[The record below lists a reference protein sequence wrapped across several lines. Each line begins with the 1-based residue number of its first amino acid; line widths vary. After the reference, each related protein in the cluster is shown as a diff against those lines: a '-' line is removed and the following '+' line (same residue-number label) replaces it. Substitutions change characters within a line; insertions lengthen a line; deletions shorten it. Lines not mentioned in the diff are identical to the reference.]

1 QGDGSREQ
9 QRARQAR
16 SLAGGQ
22 APGDDRTL
30 RAWIALW
37 TAALAF
43 SAAAQG
49 FPSQPI
55 RLISPFP
62 PGGSVDIT
70 ARLIAEPLGAQ
81 LGTRIVIDNR
91 SGASGNIGME
101 AAAKAA
107 PDGYTL
113 VLNTIP
119 LVTNQSLFDKLPWDP
134 VRDFAPIG
142 MVATS
147 PHILVVPNRV
157 AAKTVDD
164 LVRLA
169 RANPGKLTYA
179 SAGVA
184 TTFHLCTE
192 MFKDATG
199 TFILHVPY
207 RGGGPALLDT
217 LSGQVDMSFP
227 TLSAALPHVKAGA
240 LRALA
245 VTGVAR
251 SPLLPEVP
259 TLREL
264 QVAGL
269 RDFQFQQ
276 WLALLAPAGTPP
288 EIVARLNG
296 ALRQAL
302 ASADLREKF
311 QAQAFEPFVTSP
323 EEAGRFIAAE
333 VPRFA
338 KLIKSRGITAN

>member
-1 QGDGSREQ
+1 M
-9 QRARQAR
+9 
-16 SLAGGQ
+16 
-22 APGDDRTL
+22 RT
-30 RAWIALW
+30 WIALL
-37 TAALAF
+37 ALSLGF
-43 SAAAQG
+43 SAAAQTY
-49 FPSQPI
+49 PNQPI
-55 RLISPFP
+55 KMISPFP

-81 LGTRIVIDNR
+81 LGTRIVLDTR

-101 AAAKAA
+101 AAARAA

-147 PHILVVPNRV
+147 PHILVVPNRLAV
-157 AAKTVDD
+157 ANVDD

-169 RANPGKLTYA
+169 RANPGKLSYA
-179 SAGVA
+179 SAGVG

-217 LSGQVDMSFP
+217 LAAQVEMSFP
-227 TLSAALPHVKAGA
+227 TLSAALPHIKAGT

-245 VTGVAR
+245 VTDTTR
-251 SPLLPEVP
+251 SSLLPDVP
-259 TLREL
+259 TLRE
-264 QVAGL
+264 AGVK
-269 RDFQFQQ
+269 DFQFTQ
-276 WLALLAPAGTPP
+276 WLALLAPAGTPQP
-288 EIVARLNG
+288 VVSRLSAALRGALNG
-296 ALRQAL
+296 P
-302 ASADLREKF
+302 DLRGKF
-311 QAQAFEPFVTSP
+311 QQQGFEPFQSTP
-323 EEAGRFIAAE
+323 EEAGRFLAAE
-333 VPRFA
+333 VDRFS
-338 KLIKSRGITAN
+338 KLIKAKGITAN

>member
-1 QGDGSREQ
+1 M
-9 QRARQAR
+9 
-16 SLAGGQ
+16 
-22 APGDDRTL
+22 RT
-30 RAWIALW
+30 WIAL
-37 TAALAF
+37 LAISLGF
-43 SAAAQG
+43 SAAAQNY
-49 FPSQPI
+49 PSQPI

-81 LGTRIVIDNR
+81 LGARVVIDNR

-101 AAAKAA
+101 AAARAA

-119 LVTNQSLFDKLPWDP
+119 LVTNQSLFEKLPWDP

-147 PHILVVPNRV
+147 PHILVVPNRLAV
-157 AAKTVDD
+157 ANVDD

-179 SAGVA
+179 SAGVG

-217 LSGQVDMSFP
+217 LSGQVDLSFP
-227 TLSAALPHVKAGA
+227 TLSAALPHVKAGS

-245 VTGVAR
+245 VTGIAR
-251 SPLLPEVP
+251 SSLLPEVP
-259 TLREL
+259 TLRE
-264 QVAGL
+264 AGV
-269 RDFQFQQ
+269 RDFQFSQ

-288 EIVARLNG
+288 EVVGRLNG
-296 ALRQAL
+296 ALRQVL
-302 ASADLREKF
+302 NSPEVREKF
-311 QAQAFEPFVTSP
+311 QAQAFESLITSP
-323 EEAGRFIAAE
+323 EEAGKFIAGE
-333 VPRFA
+333 VVRFSR
-338 KLIKSRGITAN
+338 LIKARGITAN

>member
-1 QGDGSREQ
+1 M
-9 QRARQAR
+9 
-16 SLAGGQ
+16 
-22 APGDDRTL
+22 

-43 SAAAQG
+43 SAAAQTY
-49 FPSQPI
+49 PSQPI
-55 RLISPFP
+55 KLISPFP

-81 LGTRIVIDNR
+81 LGTRIVIDTR

-101 AAAKAA
+101 AAARAA

-119 LVTNQSLFDKLPWDP
+119 LVTNQSLFEKLSWDP

-147 PHILVVPNRV
+147 PHILVVPNRLAV
-157 AAKTVDD
+157 AKVDD
-164 LVRLA
+164 LVKLA
-169 RANPGKLTYA
+169 RANPGKLSYA
-179 SAGVA
+179 SAGVG

-199 TFILHVPY
+199 TFIVHIPY

-217 LSGQVDMSFP
+217 LSGQVDLSFP
-227 TLSAALPHVKAGA
+227 TLAAALPHVKAGT

-251 SPLLPEVP
+251 SSLLPEVP
-259 TLREL
+259 TLRE
-264 QVAGL
+264 AGVK
-269 RDFQFQQ
+269 DFQFQQ

-288 EIVARLNG
+288 EVVARLNG
-296 ALRQAL
+296 ALRQVL
-302 ASADLREKF
+302 NSAEVREKF
-311 QAQAFEPFVTSP
+311 QAQAFESLITSP
-323 EEAGRFIAAE
+323 EEAGKFIASE

-338 KLIKSRGITAN
+338 RLIKTRGITAN

>member
-1 QGDGSREQ
+1 
-9 QRARQAR
+9 
-16 SLAGGQ
+16 LA
-22 APGDDRTL
+22 ATL
-30 RAWIALW
+30 G
-37 TAALAF
+37 F
-43 SAAAQG
+43 SAAAQTY
-49 FPSQPI
+49 PSQPI
-55 RLISPFP
+55 KMISPFP

-81 LGTRIVIDNR
+81 LGTRIVIDTR

-101 AAAKAA
+101 AAARAA

-119 LVTNQSLFDKLPWDP
+119 LVTNQSLFEKLSWDP

-147 PHILVVPNRV
+147 PHILVVPNRLAV
-157 AAKTVDD
+157 AKVDD
-164 LVRLA
+164 LVKLA
-169 RANPGKLTYA
+169 RANPGKLSYA
-179 SAGVA
+179 SAGVG

-199 TFILHVPY
+199 TFIVHIPY

-217 LSGQVDMSFP
+217 LSGQVDLSFP
-227 TLSAALPHVKAGA
+227 TLAAALPHVKAGT

-251 SPLLPEVP
+251 SSLLPEVP
-259 TLREL
+259 TLRE
-264 QVAGL
+264 AGVK
-269 RDFQFQQ
+269 DFQFQQ

-288 EIVARLNG
+288 EVVARLNG
-296 ALRQAL
+296 ALRQVL
-302 ASADLREKF
+302 NSAEVREKF
-311 QAQAFEPFVTSP
+311 QAQAFESLITSP
-323 EEAGRFIAAE
+323 EEAGKFIASE

-338 KLIKSRGITAN
+338 RLIKTRGITAN

>member
-1 QGDGSREQ
+1 MPR
-9 QRARQAR
+9 
-16 SLAGGQ
+16 LATVLALLFVLATPAFGQ
-22 APGDDRTL
+22 PYPT
-30 RAWIALW
+30 
-37 TAALAF
+37 
-43 SAAAQG
+43 
-49 FPSQPI
+49 QPI
-55 RLISPFP
+55 RLIAPFP

-81 LGTRIVIDNR
+81 LGTRIVIDTR

-101 AAAKAA
+101 AAARAA

-119 LVTNQSLFDKLPWDP
+119 LVTNQSLFEKLSWDP
-134 VRDFAPIG
+134 VRDLAPIG

-147 PHILVVPNRV
+147 PHILVVPNRLAV
-157 AAKTVDD
+157 AKVDD
-164 LVRLA
+164 LVKLA
-169 RANPGKLTYA
+169 RANPGKLSYA
-179 SAGVA
+179 SAGVG

-199 TFILHVPY
+199 TFIVHIPY

-217 LSGQVDMSFP
+217 LSGQVDLSFP
-227 TLSAALPHVKAGA
+227 TLAAALPHVKAGA

-288 EIVARLNG
+288 EVVARLNG
-296 ALRQAL
+296 ALRQVL
-302 ASADLREKF
+302 NSAEVREKF
-311 QAQAFEPFVTSP
+311 QAQAFESLITSP
-323 EEAGRFIAAE
+323 EEAGRFIASE

-338 KLIKSRGITAN
+338 RLIKTRGITAN

>member
-1 QGDGSREQ
+1 VRIWLG
-9 QRARQAR
+9 
-16 SLAGGQ
+16 L
-22 APGDDRTL
+22 
-30 RAWIALW
+30 IAL
-37 TAALAF
+37 ALGF
-43 SAAAQG
+43 SAAAQSY
-49 FPSQPI
+49 PSQPI
-55 RLISPFP
+55 KLISPFP

-81 LGTRIVIDNR
+81 LGTRIVIDTR

-101 AAAKAA
+101 AAARAA

-119 LVTNQSLFDKLPWDP
+119 LVTNQSLFEKLSWDP

-147 PHILVVPNRV
+147 PHILVVPNRLAV
-157 AAKTVDD
+157 AKVDD
-164 LVRLA
+164 LVKLA
-169 RANPGKLTYA
+169 RANPGKLSYA
-179 SAGVA
+179 SAGVG

-199 TFILHVPY
+199 TFIVHIPY

-217 LSGQVDMSFP
+217 LSGQVDLSFP
-227 TLSAALPHVKAGA
+227 TLAAALPHVKAGT

-251 SPLLPEVP
+251 SSLLPEVP
-259 TLREL
+259 TLRE
-264 QVAGL
+264 AGVK
-269 RDFQFQQ
+269 DFQFQQ

-288 EIVARLNG
+288 EVVARLNG
-296 ALRQAL
+296 ALRQVL
-302 ASADLREKF
+302 NSAEVREKF
-311 QAQAFEPFVTSP
+311 QAQAFESLITSP
-323 EEAGRFIAAE
+323 EEAGKFIASE

-338 KLIKSRGITAN
+338 RLIRTRGITAN

>member
-1 QGDGSREQ
+1 
-9 QRARQAR
+9 
-16 SLAGGQ
+16 
-22 APGDDRTL
+22 L

-43 SAAAQG
+43 SAAAQTY
-49 FPSQPI
+49 PSQPI
-55 RLISPFP
+55 KLISPFP

-81 LGTRIVIDNR
+81 LGTRIVIDTR

-101 AAAKAA
+101 AAARAA

-119 LVTNQSLFDKLPWDP
+119 LVTNQSLFEKLSWDP

-147 PHILVVPNRV
+147 PHILVVPNRLAV
-157 AAKTVDD
+157 AKVDD
-164 LVRLA
+164 LVKLA
-169 RANPGKLTYA
+169 RANPGKLSYA
-179 SAGVA
+179 SAGVG

-199 TFILHVPY
+199 TFIVHIPY

-217 LSGQVDMSFP
+217 LSGQVDLSFP
-227 TLSAALPHVKAGA
+227 TLAAALPHVKAGT

-251 SPLLPEVP
+251 SSLLPEVP
-259 TLREL
+259 TLRE
-264 QVAGL
+264 AGVK
-269 RDFQFQQ
+269 DFQFQQ

-288 EIVARLNG
+288 EVVARLNG
-296 ALRQAL
+296 ALRQVL
-302 ASADLREKF
+302 NSAEVREKF
-311 QAQAFEPFVTSP
+311 QAQAFESLITSP
-323 EEAGRFIAAE
+323 EEAGKFIASE

-338 KLIKSRGITAN
+338 RLIKTRGITAN

>member
-1 QGDGSREQ
+1 M
-9 QRARQAR
+9 
-16 SLAGGQ
+16 
-22 APGDDRTL
+22 
-30 RAWIALW
+30 RAWIAL
-37 TAALAF
+37 L
-43 SAAAQG
+43 SILLGSSVAAQTY
-49 FPSQPI
+49 PNQPI

-70 ARLIAEPLGAQ
+70 ARLIAEPLAVQ
-81 LGTRIVIDNR
+81 LGGRVLVDNR

-101 AAAKAA
+101 AAARAA

-147 PHILVVPNRV
+147 PHILVVPPRSS
-157 AAKTVDD
+157 AKKVDD
-164 LVRLA
+164 LVQLA
-169 RANPGKLTYA
+169 RANPGKLSYA
-179 SAGVA
+179 SAGVG

-199 TFILHVPY
+199 IFVLHIPY
-207 RGGGPALLDT
+207 RGGGPAVLDT
-217 LSGQVDMSFP
+217 LSGQVDLSFP
-227 TLSAALPHVKAGA
+227 TLAAALPHVRAGT

-259 TLREL
+259 TLRE
-264 QVAGL
+264 AGVRGADM
-269 RDFQFQQ
+269 RDFQFSQ

-288 EIVARLNG
+288 EVVGRLNG
-296 ALRQAL
+296 ALRQVL
-302 ASADLREKF
+302 NSPDVREKF
-311 QAQAFEPFVTSP
+311 QAQAFESLITSP
-323 EEAGRFIAAE
+323 EEAGKFIASE
-333 VPRFA
+333 VVRFSR
-338 KLIKSRGITAN
+338 LIRTRGITAN

>member
-1 QGDGSREQ
+1 M
-9 QRARQAR
+9 
-16 SLAGGQ
+16 
-22 APGDDRTL
+22 RT
-30 RAWIALW
+30 WIAL
-37 TAALAF
+37 LAISLGF
-43 SAAAQG
+43 SAAAQSY
-49 FPSQPI
+49 PSQPI

-81 LGTRIVIDNR
+81 LGARVVIDNR

-101 AAAKAA
+101 AAARAV

-119 LVTNQSLFDKLPWDP
+119 LATNQSLFEKLPWDP

-147 PHILVVPNRV
+147 PHILVVPNRLAV
-157 AAKTVDD
+157 ANVDD
-164 LVRLA
+164 LLRLA

-179 SAGVA
+179 SAGVG

-217 LSGQVDMSFP
+217 LSGQVDLSFP
-227 TLSAALPHVKAGA
+227 TLSAALPHVKAGS

-259 TLREL
+259 TLRE
-264 QVAGL
+264 AGVRGSDM
-269 RDFQFQQ
+269 RDFQFSQ
-276 WLALLAPAGTPP
+276 WLALLAPAGTPS
-288 EIVARLNG
+288 EVVGRLNG
-296 ALRQAL
+296 ALRQVL
-302 ASADLREKF
+302 NSPEVREKF
-311 QAQAFEPFVTSP
+311 QAQAFESLITSP
-323 EEAGRFIAAE
+323 EEAGKFIAGE
-333 VPRFA
+333 VVRFSR
-338 KLIKSRGITAN
+338 LIKARGITAN

>member
-1 QGDGSREQ
+1 MR
-9 QRARQAR
+9 
-16 SLAGGQ
+16 L
-22 APGDDRTL
+22 
-30 RAWIALW
+30 
-37 TAALAF
+37 AALLLAAMF
-43 SAAAQG
+43 ALDAAAQG
-49 FPSQPI
+49 YPSQPI
-55 RLISPFP
+55 KLISPFP

-81 LGTRIVIDNR
+81 LGTRIVIDTR

-101 AAAKAA
+101 AAARAA

-147 PHILVVPNRV
+147 PHVLVVPNRL
-157 AAKTVDD
+157 AARTVDD
-164 LVRLA
+164 LLRLA

-179 SAGVA
+179 SAGVG

-217 LSGQVDMSFP
+217 LSGQVDLSFP
-227 TLSAALPHVKAGA
+227 TLSAALPHVKAGS

-251 SPLLPEVP
+251 SPQLPEVP
-259 TLREL
+259 TLRE
-264 QVAGL
+264 AGVK
-269 RDFQFQQ
+269 DFQFSQ

-288 EIVARLNG
+288 EVVARLNA
-296 ALRQAL
+296 ALRQTLNAPEV
-302 ASADLREKF
+302 REKF
-311 QAQAFEPFVTSP
+311 EAQAFESYITSP
-323 EEAGRFIAAE
+323 EEAGKFIAAE
-333 VPRFA
+333 VGRFA
-338 KLIKSRGITAN
+338 RLIKTRGITAQ

>member
-1 QGDGSREQ
+1 MRI
-9 QRARQAR
+9 
-16 SLAGGQ
+16 LALLF
-22 APGDDRTL
+22 AML
-30 RAWIALW
+30 
-37 TAALAF
+37 F
-43 SAAAQG
+43 VSCAAAQG
-49 FPSQPI
+49 YPNQPI
-55 RLISPFP
+55 KLISPFP
-62 PGGSVDIT
+62 PGGSVDIV
-70 ARLIAEPLGAQ
+70 ARLIAEPLGAP
-81 LGTRIVIDNR
+81 LGTRIVIETR
-91 SGASGNIGME
+91 SGASGNLGME
-101 AAAKAA
+101 AAARAA

-119 LVTNQSLFDKLPWDP
+119 LVTNQSLYDKLSWDP
-134 VRDFAPIG
+134 VRDFVTIG

-147 PHILVVPNRV
+147 PHILVVPNRM
-157 AAKTVDD
+157 AAKSVDD

-227 TLSAALPHVKAGA
+227 TLSAALPHVKAGS

-259 TLREL
+259 TLRE
-264 QVAGL
+264 AGV

-276 WLALLAPAGTPP
+276 WLALLAPARTPP

-302 ASADLREKF
+302 GSAELREKF
-311 QAQAFEPFVTSP
+311 QAQAFESFITSP
-323 EEAGRFIAAE
+323 EEAGKFIAAE

-338 KLIKSRGITAN
+338 RLIKSRGITAD

>member
-1 QGDGSREQ
+1 MKL
-9 QRARQAR
+9 A
-16 SLAGGQ
+16 SLLVAVVF
-22 APGDDRTL
+22 
-30 RAWIALW
+30 
-37 TAALAF
+37 AF
-43 SAAAQG
+43 EAAAQG
-49 FPSQPI
+49 FPNQPI
-55 RLISPFP
+55 KLISPFP

-147 PHILVVPNRV
+147 PHVLVVPNRV
-157 AAKTVDD
+157 VAKKVDE

-169 RANPGKLTYA
+169 RASPGKLTYA
-179 SAGVA
+179 SAGVG
-184 TTFHLCTE
+184 TTFHLCGE
-192 MFKDATG
+192 MFKDSTG
-199 TFILHVPY
+199 TYILHVPY

-227 TLSAALPHVKAGA
+227 TLAAALPHVKAGS

-245 VTGVAR
+245 VTDIAR
-251 SPLLPEVP
+251 SSLLPEVP
-259 TLREL
+259 TLRE
-264 QVAGL
+264 AGVK
-269 RDFQFQQ
+269 DFQFSQ

-288 EIVARLNG
+288 EVVTRLNA

-302 ASADLREKF
+302 NSPDVREKF
-311 QAQAFEPFVTSP
+311 QSQAFESFITSP
-323 EEAGRFIAAE
+323 EEAGKFIAAE
-333 VPRFA
+333 VGRFS
-338 KLIKSRGITAN
+338 KLIKTRGITAN